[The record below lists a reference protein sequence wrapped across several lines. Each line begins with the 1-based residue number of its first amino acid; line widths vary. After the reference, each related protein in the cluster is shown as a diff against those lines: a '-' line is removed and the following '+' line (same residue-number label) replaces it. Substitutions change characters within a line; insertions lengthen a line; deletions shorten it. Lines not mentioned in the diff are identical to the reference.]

1 MPSPLSSLR
10 HKLARLIAGPAPA
23 RGAQRSYSAA
33 RATRTTGG
41 FGTSTSSAD
50 SELHQ
55 DLTRLRNRS
64 RALVRDSAYAKR
76 ARNIIVN
83 NVVGTGVGLQAQV
96 ITSRGELN
104 ERINASIEG
113 AWREWCKADAC
124 HTGGTLHFADL
135 ERAALGQVFEA
146 GEVLVRMHFRRF
158 GASRVPLSLE
168 LIEAER
174 MADEFSQPANTGGL
188 PQGHELRLGVEVDSF
203 GRPVAYYIRERHQG
217 DVRFSMAGMPD
228 RFERVPADEIF
239 HLRVVTRWPQTR
251 GEPWM
256 HTVVRKID
264 DLNEYSQLEVSAAR
278 AAAAYFAT
286 IETADLENPLVD
298 KVEDDGAPVMSIDP
312 LTIQELAPGEKLQFH
327 TPNRPNAAFDAFVR
341 SLLREVAAGCSV
353 SYESLSRDY
362 SQGNYSS
369 SRMGMLDDRDGF
381 RTLQKWWVRS
391 FRQGLHQV
399 WLQQAVLA
407 GAVPGVS
414 VEAYALNRERYSAAA
429 FRCRGWSWVDP
440 TKEVAAYKE
449 AVKAGFITVAGV
461 IEQTG
466 NGMDLEDYLRERRRE
481 LDAMEAAGVK
491 VDTTVAD
498 ASVFGAGQPSR
509 PSAAD
514 NENEDAADEDDAST
528 APGRVLPIR
537 KTA

>member
-1 MPSPLSSLR
+1 MPSLSSLR
-10 HKLARLIAGPAPA
+10 LKFARWVAGSPAPRQQA
-23 RGAQRSYSAA
+23 RSYAGA

-41 FGTSTSSAD
+41 FGQSTSSSDA
-50 SELHQ
+50 ELQQ

-76 ARNIIVN
+76 ARNVIVN
-83 NVVGTGVGLQAQV
+83 NVIGTGVGLQAQV
-96 ITSRGELN
+96 PNLRGEGLN
-104 ERINASIEG
+104 ERVNTGIEA

-124 HTGGTLHFADL
+124 HTGGSLHFSDL

-146 GEVLVRMHFRRF
+146 GEVVVRMHFRRF
-158 GASRVPLSLE
+158 GSSRVPLGLE

-174 MADEFSQPANTGGL
+174 LADEFAQISAPLPA
-188 PQGHELRLGVEVDSF
+188 GHELRMGVEVDAF
-203 GRPVAYYIRERHQG
+203 GRPVAYFIRERHPG
-217 DVRFSMAGMPD
+217 DLRFSNGLASD
-228 RFERVPADEIF
+228 RYERVPAEEVF
-239 HLRVVTRWPQTR
+239 HLRVITRWPQTR

-286 IETADLENPLVD
+286 IETGEGASPVTDETEAD
-298 KVEDDGAPVMSIDP
+298 GGQVMNIDP

-341 SLLREVAAGCSV
+341 SLLREVAAGCGT

-362 SQGNYSS
+362 SQSNYSS
-369 SRMGMLDDRDGF
+369 SRLALLEDRDGW
-381 RTLQKWWVRS
+381 RALQQWWVRS
-391 FRQGLHQV
+391 FRRPLHDV
-399 WLQQAVLA
+399 WVQQAVLA
-407 GAVPGVS
+407 GALPGVT
-414 VEAYALNRERYSAAA
+414 VEAYALGRERYTAAA

-440 TKEVAAYKE
+440 TKEVNAYKE
-449 AVKAGFITVAGV
+449 AVKAGFITVGAV

-466 NGMDLEDYLRERRRE
+466 NGMDLEDYLRDRQRE
-481 LDAMEAAGVK
+481 LQAFEDAGVK
-491 VDTTVAD
+491 VDTTVSA
-498 ASVFGAGQPSR
+498 APVMGAAPATPPDDGEDDDDTGGQP
-509 PSAAD
+509 
-514 NENEDAADEDDAST
+514 N
-528 APGRVLPIR
+528 PGRVLPMR

>member
-50 SELHQ
+50 AELHQ

-76 ARNIIVN
+76 ARTVVVN
-83 NVVGTGVGLQAQV
+83 NVIGTGVGLQAQV
-96 ITSRGELN
+96 LNARGGALN
-104 ERINASIEG
+104 ERINTAIEDS
-113 AWREWCKADAC
+113 WTQWCAAESC
-124 HTGGTLHFADL
+124 HTGGAMHFSDL
-135 ERAALGQVFEA
+135 ERAALGQVFDA
-146 GEVLVRMHFRRF
+146 GEVFIRMHFRRF
-158 GASRVPLSLE
+158 GNSRVPMSLE
-168 LIEAER
+168 LIESER
-174 MADEFSQPANTGGL
+174 LADQIVSQAGL
-188 PQGHELRLGVEVDSF
+188 GPLAPGHELRMGVEVDRF
-203 GRPVAYYIRERHQG
+203 GRAVAYYIRERHPG
-217 DVRFSMAGMPD
+217 DVRFGYAGQSEMY
-228 RFERVPADEIF
+228 ERVPADQIF

-298 KVEDDGAPVMSIDP
+298 KLEDDGSPVMNIDP

-341 SLLREVAAGCSV
+341 SLLREVAAGCGT

-362 SQGNYSS
+362 SQSNYSS
-369 SRMGMLDDRDGF
+369 SRLALLEDRDGW
-381 RTLQKWWVRS
+381 RALQQWWVRS
-391 FRQGLHQV
+391 FRRPLHAA
-399 WLQQAVLA
+399 WLQQAALA
-407 GAVPGVS
+407 GVVPGLS
-414 VEAYALNRERYSAAA
+414 RQAYAEDPQRFEAAA

-440 TKEVAAYKE
+440 TKEVNAYKE
-449 AVKAGFITVAGV
+449 AVKAGFITVGAV

-466 NGMDLEDYLRERRRE
+466 NGMDLEDYLRDRQRE
-481 LDAMEAAGVK
+481 LAAFDAAGVQ
-491 VDTTVAD
+491 VDTTVSA
-498 ASVFGAGQPSR
+498 APTLYAG
-509 PSAAD
+509 PSAAAD
-514 NENEDAADEDDAST
+514 EPEDAGDDSDA
-528 APGRVLPIR
+528 APPSRVLPIR
-537 KTA
+537 RTA